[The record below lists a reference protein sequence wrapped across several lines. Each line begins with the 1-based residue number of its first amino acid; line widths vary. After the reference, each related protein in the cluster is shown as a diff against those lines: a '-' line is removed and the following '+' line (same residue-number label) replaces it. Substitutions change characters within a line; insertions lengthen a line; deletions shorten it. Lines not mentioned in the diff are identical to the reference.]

1 MVDVFLFLRY
11 RMRIR
16 YFRIGR
22 LVACI
27 PLATAVVIGVPLA
40 TAQSTP
46 DLLPPT
52 QKSSPAA
59 PGTIYSLEQ
68 LIQLALESNPRV
80 LAARDQAAAS
90 SGQLR
95 SAKAVPN
102 PQFEYNTGQ
111 QRSATGPLTTGNVSS
126 WSVTQPLDMPYTRFP
141 RVDAAEAN
149 ARAAQAT
156 RVAFEVEAIANV
168 QMRYYELLR
177 REAEA
182 RAANEDLDLTKQ
194 IRDRMQLRYDVG
206 ETARFELI
214 RAQTEFLNA
223 QITAE
228 SSKLR
233 IEQARGLLRQTVGH
247 QLAADFSVAGSSQK
261 ANELP
266 PLETLLNEVRNQSPE
281 LQKAKAQMEAT
292 ESRLSFEK
300 NSRLPNLSVKAQQ
313 YNDPNFT
320 DRLYGLVVNIPI
332 WDFRGGQ
339 IAEAEANASKARNEF
354 NAQTQSLEQQM
365 QSAYKLYLIA
375 SYQVQILDQEV
386 VQLAASARRIAEI
399 SYRFGERGMLE
410 YLDAQRT
417 FRAARNDLIK
427 ARFDLASITT
437 EIQRLRAS
445 PEWVTK
451 LEGDKK

>member
-1 MVDVFLFLRY
+1 MVYGFLFLRN

-16 YFRIGR
+16 NFRIGE
-22 LVACI
+22 LIAL
-27 PLATAVVIGVPLA
+27 PLAILIAMGVPS
-40 TAQSTP
+40 TMAQSK
-46 DLLPPT
+46 LEQSPPT
-52 QKSSPAA
+52 QTPRAAA

-68 LIQLALESNPRV
+68 LIQIALESNPRV
-80 LAARDQAAAS
+80 LAARDQAAAA

-95 SAKAVPN
+95 IAKSVPN

-126 WSVTQPLDMPYTRFP
+126 WSVTQPLDMPYMRFP

-156 RVAFEVEAIANV
+156 RIAFEVEAIANV
-168 QMRYYELLR
+168 QLRFYELLR
-177 REAEA
+177 REAEE

-223 QITAE
+223 QMNAE
-228 SSKLR
+228 SSRLR

-247 QLAADFSVAGSSQK
+247 QLPAQFSVLSDSQK
-261 ANELP
+261 MNELP
-266 PLETLLNEVRNQSPE
+266 PLETLMNEVRNQSPD
-281 LQKAKAQMEAT
+281 LQKAKAQVEAS

-300 NSRLPNLSVKAQQ
+300 NSRLPNLAVKAQQ
-313 YNDPNFT
+313 LNDPNFT
-320 DRLYGLVVNIPI
+320 DRLYGLVVTIPI

-339 IAEAEANASKARNEF
+339 IAEAEANASRAKNDL

-375 SYQVQILDQEV
+375 SYQAQILDQEV
-386 VQLAASARRIAEI
+386 VKLAASARRIAEI

-417 FRAARNDLIK
+417 FRAARNDLIR

-445 PEWVTK
+445 PEWVAK
-451 LEGDKK
+451 LEGNKK

>member
-1 MVDVFLFLRY
+1 
-11 RMRIR
+11 MRIR
-16 YFRIGR
+16 NFRIGQWI
-22 LVACI
+22 VCI
-27 PLATAVVIGVPLA
+27 PLATALA
-40 TAQSTP
+40 IVGAPIANAQSKP
-46 DLLPPT
+46 DLSPPVQST
-52 QKSSPAA
+52 RVDA

-68 LIQLALESNPRV
+68 LIQIALESNPRV
-80 LAARDQAAAS
+80 LAARDQAAAA

-95 SAKAVPN
+95 TAKAVPN

-111 QRSATGPLTTGNVSS
+111 QRSASSPLTTGNVSS

-156 RVAFEVEAIANV
+156 RIAFEVEAIANV
-168 QMRYYELLR
+168 QLRYFELLR
-177 REAEA
+177 REAET

-223 QITAE
+223 QMNAE

-247 QLAADFSVAGSSQK
+247 QLPVQFSVAPDNQK
-261 ANELP
+261 TNELP
-266 PLETLLNEVRNQSPE
+266 PLETLMTEVRNQSPD
-281 LQKAKAQMEAT
+281 LQKAKAQVEAT

-300 NSRLPNLSVKAQQ
+300 NSRLPNLAVKAQQ

-320 DRLYGLVVNIPI
+320 DRLYGLVLTIPI

-386 VQLAASARRIAEI
+386 VKLAASARRIAEI

-417 FRAARNDLIK
+417 FRAARNDLIR

-445 PEWVTK
+445 PEWVAK

>member
-1 MVDVFLFLRY
+1 
-11 RMRIR
+11 MRIR
-16 YFRIGR
+16 DFRIAS
-22 LVACI
+22 LMVCI
-27 PLATAVVIGVPLA
+27 PLVTAFAIASPIA
-40 TAQSTP
+40 NAQSKL
-46 DLLPPT
+46 DQSPPVQIART
-52 QKSSPAA
+52 DA
-59 PGTIYSLEQ
+59 PGTIYTLEQ
-68 LIQLALESNPRV
+68 LIQIALESNPRV
-80 LAARDQAAAS
+80 LAARDQANAA

-95 SAKAVPN
+95 AAKAVPN

-141 RVDAAEAN
+141 RVDAAEAS

-156 RVAFEVEAIANV
+156 RIAFEVEAIANV
-168 QMRYYELLR
+168 QLRFYELLR
-177 REAEA
+177 REAEE

-223 QITAE
+223 QMNAE

-247 QLAADFSVAGSSQK
+247 QLPAQFTLQAHTEKDA
-261 ANELP
+261 ELP
-266 PLETLLNEVRNQSPE
+266 SLETLINEVRNQSPE
-281 LQKAKAQMEAT
+281 LQKAKAQVEAT

-300 NSRLPNLSVKAQQ
+300 NSRLPNLAVKAQQ
-313 YNDPNFT
+313 FNDPNFT
-320 DRLYGLVVNIPI
+320 DRLYGLVVTIPI

-339 IAEAEANASKARNEF
+339 IAEAEANASKARNDF

-375 SYQVQILDQEV
+375 NYQVRILDQEV
-386 VQLAASARRIAEI
+386 VKLAASARRIAEI

-417 FRAARNDLIK
+417 FRAARNNLIR

-445 PEWVTK
+445 PEWVAK

>member
-1 MVDVFLFLRY
+1 
-11 RMRIR
+11 MRIR
-16 YFRIGR
+16 NFLIGR
-22 LVACI
+22 LVACM
-27 PLATAVVIGVPLA
+27 PLAVALILA
-40 TAQSTP
+40 MPIASAQP
-46 DLLPPT
+46 KLDLAPPI
-52 QKSSPAA
+52 QKPTPAA

-68 LIQLALESNPRV
+68 LIQIALESNPRV
-80 LAARDQAAAS
+80 LAARDQAAAA

-95 SAKAVPN
+95 TAKAVPN

-111 QRSATGPLTTGNVSS
+111 QRSASGPLTTGNVSS

-156 RVAFEVEAIANV
+156 RIAFEVEAIANV
-168 QMRYYELLR
+168 QLRYYELLR
-177 REAEA
+177 REAET

-223 QITAE
+223 QMNAE

-247 QLAADFSVAGSSQK
+247 QLPAEFSVAPDSQK
-261 ANELP
+261 MNELP
-266 PLETLLNEVRNQSPE
+266 PLQTLMTEVRNQSPE
-281 LQKAKAQMEAT
+281 LQKAKAQVEAT

-300 NSRLPNLSVKAQQ
+300 NSRLPNLAVKAQQ

-320 DRLYGLVVNIPI
+320 DRLYGLVLTIPI

-386 VQLAASARRIAEI
+386 VKLAASARRIAEI

-417 FRAARNDLIK
+417 FRAARNDLIR

-445 PEWVTK
+445 PEWVAK

>member
-1 MVDVFLFLRY
+1 
-11 RMRIR
+11 MRIR
-16 YFRIGR
+16 FFRIGR
-22 LVACI
+22 LVACM
-27 PLATAVVIGVPLA
+27 PLAAAVTLAMPTAL
-40 TAQSTP
+40 AQSKS
-46 DLLPPT
+46 DLPPPS
-52 QKSSPAA
+52 QQSMPAA

-95 SAKAVPN
+95 AAKAVPN

-149 ARAAQAT
+149 ARGAQAT

-223 QITAE
+223 QMNAE

-247 QLAADFSVAGSSQK
+247 QLIADFALAAQSPK

-266 PLETLLNEVRNQSPE
+266 SLETLLNEVRNQSPE
-281 LQKAKAQMEAT
+281 LQKAKAQVEST
-292 ESRLSFEK
+292 QSRLSFEK
-300 NSRLPNLSVKAQQ
+300 NSRLPNLAVKAQQ
-313 YNDPNFT
+313 LNDPNFT
-320 DRLYGLVVNIPI
+320 DRMYGLVVTIPI

-339 IAEAEANASKARNEF
+339 IAEAEANASKARNDL

-365 QSAYKLYLIA
+365 QSAYKLYMIA
-375 SYQVQILDQEV
+375 SYQTQILDQEV
-386 VQLAASARRIAEI
+386 VQLAGSARRIAEI

-427 ARFDLASITT
+427 ARFDLASIIT

-445 PEWVTK
+445 PEWVAK

>member
-1 MVDVFLFLRY
+1 MVFGFLFLRY

-16 YFRIGR
+16 YFRIAS
-22 LVACI
+22 LMVCI
-27 PLATAVVIGVPLA
+27 PLVTAFAIASPIA
-40 TAQSTP
+40 NAQSKL
-46 DLLPPT
+46 DQSPPVQIART
-52 QKSSPAA
+52 DA

-68 LIQLALESNPRV
+68 LIQIALESNPRV
-80 LAARDQAAAS
+80 LAARDQANAA

-95 SAKAVPN
+95 AAKAVPN

-111 QRSATGPLTTGNVSS
+111 QRSTTGSLTTGNVSS

-141 RVDAAEAN
+141 RVDAAEAS

-156 RVAFEVEAIANV
+156 RIAFEVEAIANV
-168 QMRYYELLR
+168 QLRFYELLR
-177 REAEA
+177 REAEE

-223 QITAE
+223 QMNAE

-247 QLAADFSVAGSSQK
+247 QLPEQFTLQAYTQK
-261 ANELP
+261 AGELP
-266 PLETLLNEVRNQSPE
+266 SLETLINEVRNQSPD
-281 LQKAKAQMEAT
+281 LQKAKAQVEAS

-300 NSRLPNLSVKAQQ
+300 NSRLPNLAVKAQQ

-320 DRLYGLVVNIPI
+320 DRLYGLVVTIPI

-339 IAEAEANASKARNEF
+339 IAEAEANASKARNDL

-386 VQLAASARRIAEI
+386 VKLAASARRIAEI

-417 FRAARNDLIK
+417 FRAARNDLIR

-445 PEWVTK
+445 PEWVAK

>member
-1 MVDVFLFLRY
+1 
-11 RMRIR
+11 MRIR
-16 YFRIGR
+16 KFGLKSVCR
-22 LVACI
+22 ASQ
-27 PLATAVVIGVPLA
+27 ATAWVLLTFFSIQPTRAQAPDQNLINSPVNPVVTGKAYTL
-40 TAQSTP
+40 
-46 DLLPPT
+46 D
-52 QKSSPAA
+52 
-59 PGTIYSLEQ
+59 E
-68 LIQLALESNPRV
+68 LIQIALEANPRV
-80 LAARDQAAAS
+80 LAARDQAAAAT
-90 SGQLR
+90 GQL
-95 SAKAVPN
+95 SAAKAIPN
-102 PQFEYNTGQ
+102 PQFEINSGQ
-111 QRSATGPLTTGNVSS
+111 QRSTTGPLTTGNVSS
-126 WSVTQPLDMPYTRFP
+126 WAVTQPLDMPYTRFP

-156 RVAFEVEAIANV
+156 RIAFEVEAISNV
-168 QMRYYELLR
+168 QLRFYELLR

-247 QLAADFSVAGSSQK
+247 QLPADFTLAK
-261 ANELP
+261 YAERNRELP
-266 PLETLLNEVRNQSPE
+266 SLEILMSEVRNQSPE
-281 LQKAKAQMEAT
+281 LQRAKAQVEAS

-320 DRLYGLVVNIPI
+320 DRLYGLVVTIPI

-339 IAEAEANASKARNEF
+339 IAEAEANASKARNEL

-365 QSAYKLYLIA
+365 QSAYKLYLMA

-399 SYRFGERGMLE
+399 SYRYGERGMLE

-427 ARFDLASITT
+427 ARFDLASIIT

-445 PEWVTK
+445 PEWVAK
-451 LEGDKK
+451 LEGEKK

>member
-1 MVDVFLFLRY
+1 
-11 RMRIR
+11 MRIR
-16 YFRIGR
+16 NARIAT
-22 LVACI
+22 VAPCLPKAI
-27 PLATAVVIGVPLA
+27 AVSLLFCMAMASAQTKTDMAPPSAKPSTVDSSTAY
-40 TAQSTP
+40 T
-46 DLLPPT
+46 
-52 QKSSPAA
+52 
-59 PGTIYSLEQ
+59 LEQ
-68 LIQLALESNPRV
+68 LIQIALESNPRV
-80 LAARDQAAAS
+80 LAARDQANAA

-95 SAKAVPN
+95 AAKAVPN

-141 RVDAAEAN
+141 RVDAAEAS

-156 RVAFEVEAIANV
+156 RIAFEVEAIANV
-168 QMRYYELLR
+168 QLRFYELLR

-223 QITAE
+223 QMNAE

-233 IEQARGLLRQTVGH
+233 IEQARGLLRQTVGY
-247 QLAADFSVAGSSQK
+247 QLPAQFTLQAHTERGQ
-261 ANELP
+261 ELP
-266 PLETLLNEVRNQSPE
+266 SLETLLNEVRNQSPE
-281 LQKAKAQMEAT
+281 LQKAKAQVEAT

-300 NSRLPNLSVKAQQ
+300 NSRLPNLAVKAQQ
-313 YNDPNFT
+313 LNDPNFT
-320 DRLYGLVVNIPI
+320 DRLYGLVVTIPI

-339 IAEAEANASKARNEF
+339 IAEAEANASKARNDF

-386 VQLAASARRIAEI
+386 VKLAASARRIAEI

-417 FRAARNDLIK
+417 FRAARNDLIR

-445 PEWVTK
+445 PEWVAK

>member
-1 MVDVFLFLRY
+1 
-11 RMRIR
+11 MRICN
-16 YFRIGR
+16 FRIATVVLSLPKAMVVS
-22 LVACI
+22 LVFSMAMASAQTKTDMA
-27 PLATAVVIGVPLA
+27 PPSAKPNTTDSSTAY
-40 TAQSTP
+40 T
-46 DLLPPT
+46 
-52 QKSSPAA
+52 
-59 PGTIYSLEQ
+59 LEQ
-68 LIQLALESNPRV
+68 LIQIALESNPRV
-80 LAARDQAAAS
+80 LAARDQADAA

-95 SAKAVPN
+95 AAKAVPN
-102 PQFEYNTGQ
+102 PQFEYNAGQ

-141 RVDAAEAN
+141 RVDAAEAST
-149 ARAAQAT
+149 RAAQAT
-156 RVAFEVEAIANV
+156 RIAFEVEAIANV
-168 QMRYYELLR
+168 QLRFYELLR

-223 QITAE
+223 QMNAE

-247 QLAADFSVAGSSQK
+247 QLPAQFTLQAHTEKGQ
-261 ANELP
+261 ELP
-266 PLETLLNEVRNQSPE
+266 SLETLLNEVRNQSPE
-281 LQKAKAQMEAT
+281 LQKAKAQVEAT

-300 NSRLPNLSVKAQQ
+300 NSRLPNLAVKAQQ
-313 YNDPNFT
+313 FNDPNFT
-320 DRLYGLVVNIPI
+320 DRLYGLVVTIPI

-339 IAEAEANASKARNEF
+339 IAEAEANASKARNDF

-375 SYQVQILDQEV
+375 RYQVQILDQEV
-386 VQLAASARRIAEI
+386 VKLAGSARRIAEI

-417 FRAARNDLIK
+417 FRAARNDLIR

-445 PEWVTK
+445 PEWVAK

>member
-1 MVDVFLFLRY
+1 MVYGFLFLRN

-16 YFRIGR
+16 NFRIGE
-22 LVACI
+22 LIVCM
-27 PLATAVVIGVPLA
+27 PLAILFAMGLPGA
-40 TAQSTP
+40 MAQSKP
-46 DLLPPT
+46 EQSPPT
-52 QKSSPAA
+52 QTPGAAA

-68 LIQLALESNPRV
+68 LIQIALESNPRV
-80 LAARDQAAAS
+80 LAARDQAAAA

-95 SAKAVPN
+95 IAKSVPN

-141 RVDAAEAN
+141 RVDAAEAS
-149 ARAAQAT
+149 ARAAEAT
-156 RVAFEVEAIANV
+156 RIAFEVEAIANV
-168 QMRYYELLR
+168 QLRFYELLR
-177 REAEA
+177 REAEE

-223 QITAE
+223 QMNAE

-247 QLAADFSVAGSSQK
+247 QLPAQFSVLPDSQK
-261 ANELP
+261 MNELP
-266 PLETLLNEVRNQSPE
+266 PLETLMNEVRNQSPD
-281 LQKAKAQMEAT
+281 LQKAKAQVEAS
-292 ESRLSFEK
+292 ESRLSLEK
-300 NSRLPNLSVKAQQ
+300 NSRLPNLAVKAQQ
-313 YNDPNFT
+313 FNDPNFT
-320 DRLYGLVVNIPI
+320 DRLYGLVVTIPI

-339 IAEAEANASKARNEF
+339 IAEAEANASKARNDL

-386 VQLAASARRIAEI
+386 VKLAASARRIAEI

-417 FRAARNDLIK
+417 FRAARNDLIR

-445 PEWVTK
+445 PEWVAK
-451 LEGDKK
+451 LEGNKK

>member
-1 MVDVFLFLRY
+1 
-11 RMRIR
+11 MRIR
-16 YFRIGR
+16 NFRIGE
-22 LVACI
+22 LIVCM
-27 PLATAVVIGVPLA
+27 PLAILFAMGLPGA
-40 TAQSTP
+40 MAQSKP
-46 DLLPPT
+46 EQSPPT
-52 QKSSPAA
+52 QTPGAAA

-68 LIQLALESNPRV
+68 LIQIALESNPRV
-80 LAARDQAAAS
+80 LAARDQAAAA

-95 SAKAVPN
+95 IAKSVPN

-141 RVDAAEAN
+141 RVDAAEAS
-149 ARAAQAT
+149 ARAAEAT
-156 RVAFEVEAIANV
+156 RIAFEVEAIANV
-168 QMRYYELLR
+168 QLRFYELLR
-177 REAEA
+177 REAEE

-223 QITAE
+223 QMNAE

-247 QLAADFSVAGSSQK
+247 QLPAQFSVLPDSQK
-261 ANELP
+261 MNELP
-266 PLETLLNEVRNQSPE
+266 PLETLMNEVRNQSPD
-281 LQKAKAQMEAT
+281 LQKAKAQVEAS

-300 NSRLPNLSVKAQQ
+300 NSRLPNLAVKAQQ
-313 YNDPNFT
+313 FNDPNFT
-320 DRLYGLVVNIPI
+320 DRLYGLVVTIPI

-339 IAEAEANASKARNEF
+339 IAEAEANASKARNDL

-386 VQLAASARRIAEI
+386 VKLAASARRIAEI

-417 FRAARNDLIK
+417 FRAARNDLIR

-445 PEWVTK
+445 PEWVAK

>member
-1 MVDVFLFLRY
+1 
-11 RMRIR
+11 MRIR

-22 LVACI
+22 LVACM
-27 PLATAVVIGVPLA
+27 PLVAAVALAMPTAV
-40 TAQSTP
+40 AQSKP
-46 DLLPPT
+46 DLLPPS
-52 QKSSPAA
+52 QKSTPVA

-95 SAKAVPN
+95 AAKAVPN

-141 RVDAAEAN
+141 RVDVAEAN

-156 RVAFEVEAIANV
+156 RIAFEVEAIANV

-177 REAEA
+177 REAET

-223 QITAE
+223 QMNAE

-247 QLAADFSVAGSSQK
+247 QLPAEFSVLPDSQK
-261 ANELP
+261 MNELP
-266 PLETLLNEVRNQSPE
+266 PLETLMTEVRNQSPD
-281 LQKAKAQMEAT
+281 LQKAKAQVEAS

-300 NSRLPNLSVKAQQ
+300 NSRLPNLAVKAQQ
-313 YNDPNFT
+313 LNDPNFT
-320 DRLYGLVVNIPI
+320 DRLYGLVVTIPI

-339 IAEAEANASKARNEF
+339 IAEATANASRAKNDL

-386 VQLAASARRIAEI
+386 VKLAASARRIAEI

-445 PEWVTK
+445 PEWVAK
-451 LEGDKK
+451 LEGNKK

>member
-1 MVDVFLFLRY
+1 
-11 RMRIR
+11 MRIR
-16 YFRIGR
+16 NFRIGQWI
-22 LVACI
+22 VCI
-27 PLATAVVIGVPLA
+27 PLATALA
-40 TAQSTP
+40 IVGAPIANAQSKL
-46 DLLPPT
+46 DLSPPVQST
-52 QKSSPAA
+52 RVDA

-68 LIQLALESNPRV
+68 LIQIALESNPRV
-80 LAARDQAAAS
+80 LAARDQAAAA

-95 SAKAVPN
+95 TAKAVPN

-111 QRSATGPLTTGNVSS
+111 QRSASSPLTTGNVSS

-156 RVAFEVEAIANV
+156 RIAFEVEAIANV
-168 QMRYYELLR
+168 QLRYFELLR
-177 REAEA
+177 REAET

-223 QITAE
+223 QMNAE

-247 QLAADFSVAGSSQK
+247 QLPVQFSVAPDNQK
-261 ANELP
+261 TNELP
-266 PLETLLNEVRNQSPE
+266 PLETLMTEVRNQSPD
-281 LQKAKAQMEAT
+281 LQKAKAQVEAT

-300 NSRLPNLSVKAQQ
+300 NSRLPNLAVKAQQ

-320 DRLYGLVVNIPI
+320 DRLYGLVLTIPI

-386 VQLAASARRIAEI
+386 VKLAASARRIAEI

-417 FRAARNDLIK
+417 FRAARNDLIR

-445 PEWVTK
+445 PEWVAK

>member
-1 MVDVFLFLRY
+1 
-11 RMRIR
+11 MRIR
-16 YFRIGR
+16 NFRIGE
-22 LVACI
+22 LIVCM
-27 PLATAVVIGVPLA
+27 PLAILFAMGLPGA
-40 TAQSTP
+40 MAQSKP
-46 DLLPPT
+46 EQSPPT
-52 QKSSPAA
+52 QTPGAAA

-68 LIQLALESNPRV
+68 LIQIALESNPRV
-80 LAARDQAAAS
+80 LAARDQAAAA

-95 SAKAVPN
+95 IAKSVPN

-141 RVDAAEAN
+141 RVDAAEAS
-149 ARAAQAT
+149 ARAAEAT
-156 RVAFEVEAIANV
+156 RIAFEVEAIANV
-168 QMRYYELLR
+168 QLRFYELLR
-177 REAEA
+177 REAEE

-223 QITAE
+223 QMNAE

-247 QLAADFSVAGSSQK
+247 QLPAQFSVLPDSQK
-261 ANELP
+261 MNELP
-266 PLETLLNEVRNQSPE
+266 PLETLMNEVRNQSPD
-281 LQKAKAQMEAT
+281 LQKAKAQVEAS

-300 NSRLPNLSVKAQQ
+300 NSRLPNLAVKAQQ
-313 YNDPNFT
+313 FNDPNFT
-320 DRLYGLVVNIPI
+320 DRLYGLVVTIPI

-339 IAEAEANASKARNEF
+339 IAEAEANASKARNDL

-386 VQLAASARRIAEI
+386 VKLAASARRIAEI

-417 FRAARNDLIK
+417 FRAARNDLIR

-445 PEWVTK
+445 PEWVAK
-451 LEGDKK
+451 LEGNKK

>member
-1 MVDVFLFLRY
+1 
-11 RMRIR
+11 
-16 YFRIGR
+16 
-22 LVACI
+22 LV
-27 PLATAVVIGVPLA
+27 TAFAIASPIA
-40 TAQSTP
+40 NAQSKL
-46 DLLPPT
+46 DQSPPVQIART
-52 QKSSPAA
+52 DA

-68 LIQLALESNPRV
+68 LIQIALESNPRV
-80 LAARDQAAAS
+80 LAARDQANAA

-95 SAKAVPN
+95 AAKAVPN

-111 QRSATGPLTTGNVSS
+111 QRSTTGSLTTGNVSS

-141 RVDAAEAN
+141 RVDAAEAS

-156 RVAFEVEAIANV
+156 RIAFEVEAIANV
-168 QMRYYELLR
+168 QLRFYELLR
-177 REAEA
+177 REAEE

-223 QITAE
+223 QMNAE

-247 QLAADFSVAGSSQK
+247 QLPEQFTLQAYTQK
-261 ANELP
+261 AGELP
-266 PLETLLNEVRNQSPE
+266 SLETLINEVRNQSPD
-281 LQKAKAQMEAT
+281 LQKAKAQVEAS

-300 NSRLPNLSVKAQQ
+300 NSRLPNLAVKAQQ

-320 DRLYGLVVNIPI
+320 DRLYGLVVTIPI

-339 IAEAEANASKARNEF
+339 IAEAEANASKARNDL

-386 VQLAASARRIAEI
+386 VKLAASARRIAEI

-417 FRAARNDLIK
+417 FRAARNDLIR

-445 PEWVTK
+445 PEWVAK

>member
-1 MVDVFLFLRY
+1 
-11 RMRIR
+11 
-16 YFRIGR
+16 
-22 LVACI
+22 
-27 PLATAVVIGVPLA
+27 
-40 TAQSTP
+40 
-46 DLLPPT
+46 
-52 QKSSPAA
+52 
-59 PGTIYSLEQ
+59 
-68 LIQLALESNPRV
+68 
-80 LAARDQAAAS
+80 
-90 SGQLR
+90 
-95 SAKAVPN
+95 
-102 PQFEYNTGQ
+102 
-111 QRSATGPLTTGNVSS
+111 
-126 WSVTQPLDMPYTRFP
+126 MPYTRFP

-156 RVAFEVEAIANV
+156 RAAFEVEAIANV

-223 QITAE
+223 QMNAE

-247 QLAADFSVAGSSQK
+247 QLITDFALAAHSQK

-266 PLETLLNEVRNQSPE
+266 PLETLLSEVRNQSPE
-281 LQKAKAQMEAT
+281 LQKAKAQVEST
-292 ESRLSFEK
+292 QSRLSFEK
-300 NSRLPNLSVKAQQ
+300 NSRLPNLAVKAQQ

-320 DRLYGLVVNIPI
+320 DRLYGLVVTIPI

-339 IAEAEANASKARNEF
+339 IAEAEANASKAKNEF

-365 QSAYKLYLIA
+365 QSAYKLYQIA
-375 SYQVQILDQEV
+375 SYQTQILDQEV

-427 ARFDLASITT
+427 ARFDLASIIT

-445 PEWVTK
+445 PEWVAK

>member
-1 MVDVFLFLRY
+1 
-11 RMRIR
+11 MRIR
-16 YFRIGR
+16 YFRIAS
-22 LVACI
+22 LMVCI
-27 PLATAVVIGVPLA
+27 PLVTAFAIASPIA
-40 TAQSTP
+40 NAQSKL
-46 DLLPPT
+46 DQSPPVQIART
-52 QKSSPAA
+52 DA

-68 LIQLALESNPRV
+68 LIQIALESNPRV
-80 LAARDQAAAS
+80 LAARDQANAA

-95 SAKAVPN
+95 AAKAVPN

-111 QRSATGPLTTGNVSS
+111 QRSTTGSLTTGNVSS

-141 RVDAAEAN
+141 RVDAAEAS

-156 RVAFEVEAIANV
+156 RIAFEVEAIANV
-168 QMRYYELLR
+168 QLRFYELLR
-177 REAEA
+177 REAEE

-223 QITAE
+223 QMNAE

-247 QLAADFSVAGSSQK
+247 QLPEQFTLQAYTQK
-261 ANELP
+261 AGELP
-266 PLETLLNEVRNQSPE
+266 SLETLINEVRNQSPD
-281 LQKAKAQMEAT
+281 LQKAKAQVEAS

-300 NSRLPNLSVKAQQ
+300 NSRLPNLAVKAQQ

-320 DRLYGLVVNIPI
+320 DRLYGLVVTIPI

-339 IAEAEANASKARNEF
+339 IAEAEANASKARNDL

-386 VQLAASARRIAEI
+386 VKLAASARRIAEI

-417 FRAARNDLIK
+417 FRAARNDLIR

-445 PEWVTK
+445 PEWVAK

>member
-1 MVDVFLFLRY
+1 
-11 RMRIR
+11 MRIR

-22 LVACI
+22 LVACM
-27 PLATAVVIGVPLA
+27 PLAAALTLA
-40 TAQSTP
+40 IPSVSAQPMP

-52 QKSSPAA
+52 QKAVNSA

-149 ARAAQAT
+149 ARGAQAT
-156 RVAFEVEAIANV
+156 RVAFEVETIANV
-168 QMRYYELLR
+168 QLRYYELLR

-182 RAANEDLDLTKQ
+182 RAASEDLDLTKQ

-247 QLAADFSVAGSSQK
+247 QLAADFSVAASSQK

-266 PLETLLNEVRNQSPE
+266 PLDTLLNEVRNQSPE

-292 ESRLSFEK
+292 ESRLNFEK

-320 DRLYGLVVNIPI
+320 DRLYGLVVTIPI

-445 PEWVTK
+445 PEWVAK